1 LTPWTGDKTYGSINV
16 LDKWFDYWD
25 FYQYYG
31 FVYAW
36 MQANFDNLADNAS
49 AIDVSVTPRVA
60 YHLKRLG
67 FMTWQIEAVTEDK
80 WVGTDN

>member
-1 LTPWTGDKTYGSINV
+1 
-16 LDKWFDYWD
+16 
-25 FYQYYG
+25 
-31 FVYAW
+31 